1 MLRTYVLH
9 LKTIQKS
16 IDIAKEVVYDNHS
29 IINREFEIALK
40 HP

>member
-16 IDIAKEVVYDNHS
+16 IAKEVVCDNHS